1 MLGPPL
7 DAVVRWVARIEPT
20 LFALAGPL
28 QTLTKPYIRA
38 GLSQKWNMFSNP
50 DIEAQYV
57 RLAYYVR
64 SRSSSRPRIV
74 KELVFPADPED
85 GVRVLH
91 DYRDKAVVNAQMAFS
106 LARTKQSGQTPA
118 LAISPLVGFFR
129 RRFAASL
136 APDDTI
142 VRTELWYG
150 SAPMPPRG
158 ERLADETLQ
167 ARLAVLHS
175 YYDGPVP
182 VILGSQD
189 FPTVGIE
196 EREADIVWRL
206 EFIDED

>member
-1 MLGPPL
+1 
-7 DAVVRWVARIEPT
+7 
-20 LFALAGPL
+20 
-28 QTLTKPYIRA
+28 
-38 GLSQKWNMFSNP
+38 
-50 DIEAQYV
+50 
-57 RLAYYVR
+57 
-64 SRSSSRPRIV
+64 
-74 KELVFPADPED
+74 
-85 GVRVLH
+85 VLH

-106 LARTKQSGQTPA
+106 LARTKQTGQTPA
-118 LAISPLVGFFR
+118 VAISPLVGFFR
-129 RRFAASL
+129 RRFAISL
-136 APDDTI
+136 APDDII

-158 ERLADETLQ
+158 ERLPDETLQ
-167 ARLAVLHS
+167 ARLAVLHG